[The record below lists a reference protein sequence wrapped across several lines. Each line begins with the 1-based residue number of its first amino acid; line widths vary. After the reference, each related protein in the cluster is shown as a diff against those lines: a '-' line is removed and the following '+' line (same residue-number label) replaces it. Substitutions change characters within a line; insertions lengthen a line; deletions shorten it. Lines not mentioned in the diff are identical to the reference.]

1 MRGWGLGAVMLLTIL
16 VIGCG
21 GNSTVV
27 GITISGPGL
36 SPLTIIVN
44 HPAQF
49 AANVTGAS
57 TTTVF
62 WQICEPPATPS
73 TTIPPTECT
82 AGQGPTGCTIRSVT
96 TPITGFGTITLNGL
110 YTAPPTVPQPATFLI
125 VATSCINATA
135 FTTFTV
141 TIDSGIRV
149 QLSPLTASIGPGE
162 NFQFTASVT
171 GTSNTAIVW
180 LVNTIPGGNAT
191 VGIICPNMNSPVC
204 CPNSGTPVCIGTPPG
219 SPGEYFAPTTS
230 PGSVSVTAQSGADS
244 TQEESA
250 TVTIGSG
257 GPPTFSATGPLE
269 PTVAAEGS
277 VQQDVYVSG
286 TNLLSTTQVVVSG
299 VPIPAANVTLLS
311 TGTLLRA
318 TIPAAQLAQ
327 AGSIGISL
335 VSQSGAL
342 SSGTLTLQVDPV
354 RPALIASTPDS
365 VQQDNG
371 GASLTVNL
379 TGGYFVPSKTTATFD
394 GIGCGGG
401 AQVCTT
407 FVDSRH
413 LTVSIQDASLGT
425 PGLYPLII
433 QNSDAATAGVPSI
446 SGVNLGVTPDPASI
460 SGSPTPT
467 IGVGLSPSAVAIDEA
482 DGIAV
487 VANTGS
493 NSVSLVNLLTN
504 AVIGGAITVGT
515 APTGVA
521 VDDLLP
527 DHLAYVVNSGSNS
540 ISVIDLSLATPAVTQ
555 TLSLGS
561 YAPGLI
567 PIGTVPFSIG
577 ANPLTHRA
585 FVANQSTNVGTILD
599 LANANTS
606 LTPPCATPPCP
617 VSTITSGVTSYG
629 TGPSPNV
636 SVDPRLNWAMV
647 TPGGA
652 GTTALV
658 DLGRAA
664 SAGDVGRMPELIG
677 SLGISST
684 IQGVGINTETHQAL
698 LTDPSAS
705 TLTLF
710 SLLNDAVAPVHF
722 TVNGVALDTLNYS
735 ASAVNPLEDVGVA
748 IQGSVTGATA
758 VVTDLENGVVLK
770 QVSGLG
776 GMPEAVAVDPVSNE
790 AVIVNGGSG
799 SVSILSLGPALTSP
813 QILEAS
819 PASTL
824 TSALPLQLM
833 ITGGNFTPGSVV
845 RLDQVPLATPVASS
859 CAATCRQLTATVPA
873 SMLGAARRY
882 LVDVLNAD
890 GSVSNV
896 TDLNVIQAVS
906 VGSSPVAVAV
916 DTDRDMAIVT
926 NSLDDT
932 ASVVSLTPVSPTFSP
947 ESLGPVG
954 VIGAPISVGTAP
966 EGVAIIPRLGI
977 AVVANNGS
985 NDITAIDVTTTP
997 SALPIPAIPLCGESC
1012 SNPTGVAFNQDT
1024 ATAAVTSTNSGNLF
1038 STGSVSFVSVSRTIT
1053 ATSNTITAALG
1064 GSPSVDQNP
1073 IAVAVDPTLDFAAV
1087 ATASSTSSLDIIDIA
1102 GEQIVGRV
1110 NNLENPSG
1118 VVFDPVNQVFLT
1130 VNSLLNNIDITN
1142 PATLTTTTVS
1152 VGIAP
1157 TSVDYNFQTS
1167 SLVTLNSGSHTMS
1180 VLDYTCPPSIA
1191 APACTNPQVRA
1202 VLGLGGAQ
1210 TSTFVLGPNAV
1221 AIDPKLN
1228 LAVLVD
1234 PDNNRVLL
1242 VPMPH

>member
-1 MRGWGLGAVMLLTIL
+1 MRGWGLGALMLLTIL
-16 VIGCG
+16 SVTGCG
-21 GNSTVV
+21 GNATAV

-57 TTTVF
+57 TSTVF

-73 TTIPPTECT
+73 TTIPPTQCT
-82 AGQGPTGCTIRSVT
+82 AGQGPTGCTITNVT
-96 TPITGFGTITLNGL
+96 TPITGFGTISLNGL
-110 YTAPPTVPQPATFLI
+110 YTAPATVPQPATFLI
-125 VATSCINATA
+125 VATSCIKANA
-135 FTTFTV
+135 FTTFTI

-149 QLSPLTASIGPGE
+149 QISPLTASIGPGE
-162 NFQFTASVT
+162 DFQFTATVT
-171 GTSNTAIVW
+171 GTNDTSIVW
-180 LVNTIPGGNAT
+180 LVNSIPGGNAT
-191 VGIICPNMNSPVC
+191 VGFICPNPSAACGN
-204 CPNSGTPVCIGTPPG
+204 
-219 SPGEYFAPTTS
+219 PGEYFAPTTS
-230 PGSVSVTAQSGADS
+230 VGAVTVTAQSGADP
-244 TQEESA
+244 TQEQSA
-250 TVTIGSG
+250 SVTVGSG
-257 GPPTFSATGPLE
+257 GPPTFSATTPLE

-277 VQQDVYVSG
+277 VQQDVYISG
-286 TNLLSTTQVVVSG
+286 TSLLSTTQVVVGG
-299 VPIPAANVTLLS
+299 VAIPAANVTFLG
-311 TGTLLRA
+311 GTLLRA
-318 TIPAAQLAQ
+318 TIPAAQLAV
-327 AGSIGISL
+327 AGSVTISL
-335 VSQSGAL
+335 ESQSGAL
-342 SSGTLTLQVDPV
+342 TSGTLTLEVDPV
-354 RPALIASTPDS
+354 RPALIASSPDS
-365 VQQDNG
+365 VQEDNG
-371 GASLTVNL
+371 GASLTVSL
-379 TGGYFVPSKTTATFD
+379 TGGYFVPNKTTATFD

-407 FVDSRH
+407 FLNSRQ

-425 PGLYPLII
+425 PGLYPLVI
-433 QNSDAATAGVPSI
+433 QNSDAAAAGVPSLT
-446 SGVNLGVTPDPASI
+446 GLNLAVTPDPTTI

-467 IGVGLSPSAVAIDEA
+467 IALGTVSPSAVAIDEA

-493 NSVSLVNLLTN
+493 NSASLVSLVGVSKNT
-504 AVIGGAITVGT
+504 VIGTIAVGT

-555 TLSLGS
+555 TLSLAS
-561 YAPGLI
+561 YAPGII
-567 PIGTVPFSIG
+567 PLGTVPFSIG
-577 ANPLTHRA
+577 VNPLTHRA
-585 FVANQSTNVGTILD
+585 FVANQSTNEGTILD

-617 VSTITSGVTSYG
+617 VTTITSGVTPYG

-636 SVDPRLNWAMV
+636 SIDPRLNWAMV

-652 GTTALV
+652 GTAALV
-658 DLGRAA
+658 DLGRAP

-677 SLGISST
+677 SVSISST
-684 IQGVGINTETHQAL
+684 LQGVGINTETHQAL
-698 LTDPSAS
+698 LTDPTAR

-710 SLLNDAVAPVHF
+710 SLLNDAVAPVIF

-735 ASAVNPLEDVGVA
+735 ASAVNPLEDIGVA

-758 VVTDLENGVVLK
+758 VVADLENGVVLK

-776 GMPEAVAVDPVSNE
+776 GMPEAVAVDPISNE

-813 QILEAS
+813 QILEAR
-819 PASTL
+819 PAAAF
-824 TSALPLQLM
+824 TSAVPLQLI

-845 RLDQVPLATPVASS
+845 RLDQTPLATPVASS
-859 CAATCRQLTATVPA
+859 CTTTCRQLTAMVPA
-873 SMLGAARRY
+873 SMLSGARRY

-896 TDLNVIQAVS
+896 TDLDVIQAVS
-906 VGSSPVAVAV
+906 VGNSPVAVAV
-916 DTDRDMAIVT
+916 DTDRDMAIIT
-926 NSLDDT
+926 NSQDDT
-932 ASVVSLTPVSPTFSP
+932 ASLVSLTPVSPTFSP

-954 VIGAPISVGTAP
+954 VIGAPVPVGTTP

-997 SALPIPAIPLCGESC
+997 SALALPAIPLCGESC
-1012 SNPTGVAFNQDT
+1012 LNPTGVAFNQDT

-1038 STGSVSFVSVSRTIT
+1038 STGSVSFVDVSRATT
-1053 ATSNTITAALG
+1053 ATGTQIAAALG
-1064 GSPSVDQNP
+1064 ASPAVDQDP
-1073 IAVAVDPTLDFAAV
+1073 VAVAVDPTLDFAAV
-1087 ATASSTSSLDIIDIA
+1087 ATASSTSSLDIIDM
-1102 GEQIVGRV
+1102 GTDSIVGRV
-1110 NNLENPSG
+1110 SNLENPSG

-1157 TSVDYNFQTS
+1157 TSIDYNFQTS
-1167 SLVTLNSGSHTMS
+1167 SLVTLNAGSHTMS

-1191 APACTNPQVRA
+1191 TPACTNPQVRA

-1242 VPMPH
+1242 VPLPH

>member
-1 MRGWGLGAVMLLTIL
+1 MRVWGLGAVMLLTIL
-16 VIGCG
+16 LVASCG
-21 GNSTVV
+21 GNSTTV

-44 HPAQF
+44 HPATF
-49 AANVTGAS
+49 VANVTGAS

-62 WQICEPPATPS
+62 WQICKEPAVIS

-82 AGQGPTGCTIRSVT
+82 AGQGPAGCTIPTVAA
-96 TPITGFGTITLNGL
+96 PIAGFGTITLNGQ
-110 YTAPPTVPQPATFLI
+110 YVAPPTVPQPATFFI
-125 VATSCINATA
+125 VATSCIHATA

-149 QLSPLTASIGPGE
+149 QISPTTASINPGE
-162 NFQFTASVT
+162 HFQFTATVT
-171 GTSNTAIVW
+171 GTNDTSIVW
-180 LVNTIPGGNAT
+180 LVNSIPGGSAT
-191 VGIICPNMNSPVC
+191 DGFVCPNLNAPVC
-204 CPNSGTPVCIGTPPG
+204 VGPPAG
-219 SPGEYFAPTTS
+219 SPGEYFAPN
-230 PGSVSVTAQSGADS
+230 GGGGGGSVTAQSGADP
-244 TQEESA
+244 TEQASA
-250 TVTIGSG
+250 AVTVG
-257 GPPTFSATGPLE
+257 GGNPPTFSATSPLE
-269 PTVAAEGS
+269 PGVAAEGS
-277 VQQDVYVSG
+277 VQQDVYISG
-286 TNLLSTTQVVVSG
+286 TNIESTTQVLVG
-299 VPIPAANVTLLS
+299 DVPIPAANVTFLNATS
-311 TGTLLRA
+311 LRV

-327 AGSIGISL
+327 AGSVGISMQ
-335 VSQSGAL
+335 SQNGAL
-342 SSGTLTLQVDPV
+342 NSGTQTLQVDPV
-354 RPALIASTPDS
+354 RPVLIASSPDS
-365 VQQDNG
+365 VQESNG

-379 TGGYFVPSKTTATFD
+379 TGGYFVPNKTTATFD

-413 LTVSIQDASLGT
+413 LNVSIQDASLT
-425 PGLYPLII
+425 LPGLYPLII

-446 SGVNLGVTPDPASI
+446 SGLNLAVTPDPATI

-467 IGVGLSPSAVAIDEA
+467 ISVGAGSGPSAVAIDEA

-487 VANTGS
+487 IADTKN

-504 AVIGGAITVGT
+504 AVMGGAIAVGT

-527 DHLAYVVNSGSNS
+527 HHLAYVVNSGSNS

-555 TLSLGS
+555 TLSLSS

-577 ANPLTHRA
+577 VNSLTHRA
-585 FVANQSTNVGTILD
+585 FVANQSTNVGTVLD
-599 LANANTS
+599 LANANST
-606 LTPPCATPPCP
+606 LTPPCAAPPCP
-617 VSTITSGVTSYG
+617 VTTITSGVTPYG
-629 TGPSPNV
+629 TGPNPGV
-636 SVDPRLNWAMV
+636 AIDPRLNWAMV
-647 TPGGA
+647 TPGGS

-658 DLGRAA
+658 DLGRAP
-664 SAGDVGRMPELIG
+664 SAGDVGRMPELVG
-677 SLGISST
+677 SLGIST
-684 IQGVGINTETHQAL
+684 TTQGIGINAETHQAL
-698 LTDPSAS
+698 LTDPSAL
-705 TLTLF
+705 TLTTF
-710 SLLNDAVAPVHF
+710 SLLNDAVTPVNF
-722 TVNGVALDTLNYS
+722 TVNGQPLDTQDYS
-735 ASAVNPLEDVGVA
+735 ASAVNPLENVGVA

-758 VVTDLENGVVLK
+758 VVADLENGIVLK
-770 QVSGLG
+770 RVSGLAG
-776 GMPEAVAVDPVSNE
+776 RPEAVAVDPVSNE
-790 AVIVNGGSG
+790 AVIANEGSD

-819 PASTL
+819 PATTL
-824 TSALPLQLM
+824 TSALPQQLT
-833 ITGGNFTPGSVV
+833 ITGGNFTPGSLV
-845 RLDQVPLATPVASS
+845 RLDQVPLATPLASS
-859 CAATCRQLTATVPA
+859 CAVTCRQLTATVPA

-896 TDLNVIQAVS
+896 TDLAVIQAVG

-932 ASVVSLTPVSPTFSP
+932 ASVVSLTPVSPTLSP

-954 VIGAPISVGTAP
+954 VVGMPVPVGSTP

-985 NDITAIDVTTTP
+985 NDVTAIDVTTTP
-997 SALPIPAIPLCGESC
+997 SALPIPAVALCGESC
-1012 SNPTGVAFNQDT
+1012 SGPTGVAFNQDT
-1024 ATAAVTSTNSGNLF
+1024 GTAAVTSTNSGNLF
-1038 STGSVSFVSVSRTIT
+1038 STGSVTFVSVSRMIT
-1053 ATSNTITAALG
+1053 ATSNTIAAARG
-1064 GSPSVDQNP
+1064 GSPSVDQDP
-1073 IAVAVDPTLDFAAV
+1073 VAVAVDPTLDFAAV
-1087 ATASSTSSLDIIDIA
+1087 ATASSTSSLDIVDM
-1102 GEQIVGRV
+1102 GLQSIVGRV
-1110 NNLENPSG
+1110 NGLANPSG

-1130 VNSLLNNIDITN
+1130 VNSLLNNINLTN
-1142 PATLTTTTVS
+1142 PSTLTTTTVR

-1167 SLVTLNSGSHTMS
+1167 SLVTVNSGSHTMS

-1191 APACTNPQVRA
+1191 VPSCTNPEVRA

-1221 AIDPKLN
+1221 GIDPKLN

-1242 VPMPH
+1242 VPLPH